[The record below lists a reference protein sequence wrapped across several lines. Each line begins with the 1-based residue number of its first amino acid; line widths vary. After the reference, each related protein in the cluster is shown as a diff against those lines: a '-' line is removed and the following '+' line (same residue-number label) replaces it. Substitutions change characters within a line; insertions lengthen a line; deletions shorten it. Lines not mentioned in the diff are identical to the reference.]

1 MNVSV
6 MAMANLVGS
15 GWVGGEGA
23 QGGLV
28 DGERVLGG
36 HRLDADVVGAGGDV
50 LLDAGAHR
58 VGIAPGDQRVE
69 EVVGGAVDVLVG
81 EAEPEPV
88 VPVVRQGGVHRQ
100 GGPGGVA
107 GDGGIG
113 DRKRTRL
120 NYST

>member
-69 EVVGGAVDVLVG
+69 EVVGGAVDVLVRS
-81 EAEPEPV
+81 EEHTSELQSLLRISYAV
-88 VPVVRQGGVHRQ
+88 FCL
-100 GGPGGVA
+100 
-107 GDGGIG
+107 
-113 DRKRTRL
+113 KKKK
-120 NYST
+120 Y

>member
-15 GWVGGEGA
+15 GWVGAEGA

-50 LLDAGAHR
+50 LLGAGAHP
-58 VGIAPGDQRVE
+58 VGIAPGDARVE
-69 EVVGGAVDVLVG
+69 EVIVGGVDVLAG
-81 EAEPEPV
+81 EAQLTPV
-88 VPVVRQGGVHRQ
+88 VQFVRLADVRHSAVSGKSVLLRVDHG
-100 GGPGGVA
+100 
-107 GDGGIG
+107 
-113 DRKRTRL
+113 
-120 NYST
+120 